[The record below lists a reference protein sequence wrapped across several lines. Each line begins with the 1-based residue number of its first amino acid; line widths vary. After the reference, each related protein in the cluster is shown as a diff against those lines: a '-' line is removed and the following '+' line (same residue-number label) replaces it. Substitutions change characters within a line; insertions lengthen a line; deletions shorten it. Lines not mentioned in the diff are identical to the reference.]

1 MGTVPKAKGIASIAA
16 KIVVEAL
23 DRVRSRDS
31 DDRLVGDRAEVI
43 ISERRHTC
51 GVNCLNL
58 PPCAAVGER
67 YRRRAVGVDGV
78 SQGAVVVIAVRRDNP
93 ASPGAGRELAVG
105 SVGVRWPLPVGVD
118 LVHLFSLC

>member
-1 MGTVPKAKGIASIAA
+1 MGTVPEAKGIASIAA

-23 DRVRSRDS
+23 DRIRSRDS
-31 DDRLVGDRAEVI
+31 DDRLVGDRAEDI

-58 PPCAAVGER
+58 PPYAVVGER

-93 ASPGAGRELAVG
+93 ASPGAGRELTVG
-105 SVGVRWPLPVGVD
+105 SICIARSLPVGVD
-118 LVHLFSLC
+118 LVRHKS